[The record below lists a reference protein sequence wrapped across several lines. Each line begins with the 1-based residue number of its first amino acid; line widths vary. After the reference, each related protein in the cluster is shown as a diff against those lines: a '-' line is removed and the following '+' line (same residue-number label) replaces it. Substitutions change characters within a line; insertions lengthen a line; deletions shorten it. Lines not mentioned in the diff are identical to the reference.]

1 MRERFTRAFYMAD
14 PEVFTLFRG
23 PRRVDNSRVGVQ
35 DAAPMRHNGRVKWF
49 NASRGFGC
57 IALDGGGEVPV
68 HTAAIRSEGVRT
80 LEEGQAVECDVA
92 QGPHGPQAE
101 RVVPTGE
108 VPE

>member
-92 QGPHGPQAE
+92 QGPHGPHAE